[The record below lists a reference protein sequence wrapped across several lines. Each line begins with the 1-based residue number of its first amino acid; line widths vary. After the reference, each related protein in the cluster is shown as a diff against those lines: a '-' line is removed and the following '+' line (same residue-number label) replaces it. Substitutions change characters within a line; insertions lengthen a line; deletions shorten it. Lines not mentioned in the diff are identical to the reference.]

1 MGKRKWRPAED
12 GEARSEERAAGT
24 ADRERGRAGQ
34 SHEASDGAR
43 TPRNAAAVQH
53 SRETQLNTEYTRK
66 TEGVKRRRTDAD
78 LRRGV
83 WEESAPTR
91 AARWRRYPKL
101 AAVSGAWVTE
111 RQEPGRR
118 RQEAARAATQYAERY
133 PAAMKEKMKKAEEGW
148 IAERLP
154 WPHTWKKRKKA
165 ADEQEKARQT
175 DEETQRRAVE
185 ESARAPRSAAR
196 SHLRRTRAQSEE
208 YNYDQNPRKR
218 RRQGARTGTKR
229 KIEYIEDV
237 DKRRGAL
244 RLTIRAGPE
253 GIRRII
259 GQRSEEHEAA

>member
-1 MGKRKWRPAED
+1 MFRGPGPSRGAGGGPLTERLKTLRP
-12 GEARSEERAAGT
+12 
-24 ADRERGRAGQ
+24 GQ

-66 TEGVKRRRTDAD
+66 TEGVKRRRADAD

-91 AARWRRYPKL
+91 AARWKRYPKL

-111 RQEPGRR
+111 RQEPERR

-133 PAAMKEKMKKAEEGW
+133 PAAMKERMKKTEERW

-165 ADEQEKARQT
+165 ADEQERARQT
-175 DEETQRRAVE
+175 DGVAQRRAEE
-185 ESARAPRSAAR
+185 ESARAPRSEAR
-196 SHLRRTRAQSEE
+196 SHLRRKRAQSDE
-208 YNYDQNPRKR
+208 YSYDQNPRKR
-218 RRQGARTGTKR
+218 RRQGVRTGAKR
-229 KIEYIEDV
+229 RIEYIEDV

-253 GIRRII
+253 GIRRIT
-259 GQRSEEHEAA
+259 GRRSGEHEAA